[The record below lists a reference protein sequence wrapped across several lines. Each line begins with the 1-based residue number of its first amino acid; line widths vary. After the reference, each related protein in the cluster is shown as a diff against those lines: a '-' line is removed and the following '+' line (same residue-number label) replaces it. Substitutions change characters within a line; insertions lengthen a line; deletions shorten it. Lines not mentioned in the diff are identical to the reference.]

1 MRLHRADAAHGA
13 TRRAATRPDGADRAA
28 GDAGRAGAT
37 ADIGPAASRHPCT
50 IGAMRR
56 APSTT
61 AIQGG
66 PDTVRFSWLLAA
78 LVTAFALPPLLEGLH
93 FSLAGLRLG
102 LAGVL
107 VASLYAVSRR
117 RSVLWIGLALAGTTL
132 GFDAAG
138 VAVTSRG
145 LAIAAEL
152 PAIAFLGLI
161 VFTLGRALLAA
172 DHVTTDTILGGICV
186 YLLLGML
193 WTSAYSLVETAKPGS
208 LLVGGVPFS
217 QLAATRSDVF
227 RGADLFY
234 FSFVTLTT
242 LGYGDVTP
250 ASGTARAL
258 ATGEAVIGQLYV
270 AIFVARLVGLHL
282 AESRSTSSD

>member
-1 MRLHRADAAHGA
+1 M
-13 TRRAATRPDGADRAA
+13 
-28 GDAGRAGAT
+28 
-37 ADIGPAASRHPCT
+37 SS
-50 IGAMRR
+50 

-61 AIQGG
+61 AIRGG

-78 LVTAFALPPLLEGLH
+78 LATAFVLPPLLETAPV
-93 FSLAGLRLG
+93 SLAGLRLG

-117 RSVLWIGLALAGTTL
+117 RLALWIGLALAISTL
-132 GFDAAG
+132 GLEAASLT
-138 VAVTSRG
+138 VASRS

-152 PAIAFLGLI
+152 PAIVFLGLI
-161 VFTLGRALLAA
+161 VLTLGRALLGA
-172 DHVTTDTILGGICV
+172 DRVTTDTILGGICV

-193 WTSAYSLVETAKPGS
+193 WTSAYSLVETAEPGS
-208 LLVGGVPFS
+208 LLMGGVP
-217 QLAATRSDVF
+217 LAQRAAAQASVLSNT
-227 RGADLFY
+227 DLFY

-250 ASGTARAL
+250 ASNTARAL

-282 AESRSTSSD
+282 AGKSARPGD